1 MTVANGLRVIS
12 PTQGMRAD
20 EARGAMLQLGFNS
33 SLPSI
38 TSSSTRVG
46 HLVKR
51 AMTFFDTNREA
62 AWRCLRDAST
72 LLGTEPSRSRVDA
85 PKPDI
90 QYRPGGLATW
100 QAKRALEYIETHL
113 GAKMAIEEMAEVVAL
128 SKSHFSRAFKCSLG
142 SSPMAYV
149 GARRVERA
157 KVMMTSS
164 RERLTDIALA
174 CGFADQSHLN
184 RYFRRV
190 VGTSPGLWRRMSQ
203 HEVHGGVVR
212 CK

>member
-1 MTVANGLRVIS
+1 MREANALRVIS
-12 PTQGMRAD
+12 PTRGMRVDDAQ
-20 EARGAMLQLGFNS
+20 GAMLQLSFNS

-38 TSSSTRVG
+38 TSSSTHVG

-72 LLGTEPSRSRVDA
+72 LLGAEPGRSRLDA
-85 PKPDI
+85 RGPDI

-100 QAKRALEYIETHL
+100 QAKRALEYIETNL
-113 GAKMAIEEMAEVVAL
+113 GAKIAIEEMAEVVAL
-128 SKSHFSRAFKCSLG
+128 SKSHFTRAFKCSLG

-157 KVMMTSS
+157 KLMMTSS

-203 HEVHGGVVR
+203 REMHGGAVR
-212 CK
+212 S